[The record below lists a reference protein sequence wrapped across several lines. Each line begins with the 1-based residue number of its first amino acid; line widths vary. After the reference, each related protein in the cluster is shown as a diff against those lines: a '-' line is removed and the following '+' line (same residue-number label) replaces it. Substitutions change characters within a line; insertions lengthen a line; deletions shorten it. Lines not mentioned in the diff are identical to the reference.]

1 MITRNSNKIM
11 GYMNYTNE
19 QRAEFLELSSEIGI
33 SRARRRLGF
42 PNTWATGKRWHDEAG
57 LEVPLDA
64 IKSQSQAHNDW
75 YKTEDMLL
83 VAQEGIQRV
92 YEELQSTNLT
102 PDEHKKMSESFQ
114 KYTNTWLLLQGK
126 ANNINETRHKDSA
139 DLAIMDLIN
148 EEKMRNEVLDKED
161 VSKE

>member
-1 MITRNSNKIM
+1 MTNIK
-11 GYMNYTNE
+11 YTNE
-19 QRAEFLELSSEIGI
+19 QRAEFLELAAEIGI
-33 SRARRRLGF
+33 SRALRKLGY
-42 PNTWATGKRWHDEAG
+42 PNTWATGKRWLENAG
-57 LEVPLDA
+57 IEIPLDE
-64 IKSQSQAHNDW
+64 IKAQAQAHNDW

-92 YEELQSTNLT
+92 YEELQRSDLS

-114 KYTNTWLLLQGK
+114 KYANTWLLLQGK
-126 ANNINETRHKDSA
+126 ANSINETRHKDTA

-161 VSKE
+161 VS